1 MTALCHRA
9 VLDYIFTFFDVADRT
24 LQDLTKEELDELT
37 SLYSD
42 AEISRSFGL
51 SRTAATH
58 ARKKH
63 GVLSYAQKKGERK
76 YKDVYE
82 VKPGAKRVFSYR
94 KSGANENFFA
104 EIDSPRKAYWLGLVA
119 ADGWIVREHNE
130 PKGFAIALKE
140 EDSYLL
146 RQFAEDLGCPDLLRK
161 ERETNNLW
169 QIKLTA
175 KKAAVHLMKA
185 GVPPRKSLIVEAP
198 KLPRCL
204 FIFWLRG
211 YFDGNGSV
219 SRRKNSLGAKITT
232 GSKILVEQLNEF
244 LNKELINST
253 ISGAD
258 KEYNLRMYSK
268 NAMQF
273 AQLIY
278 AEADEDVPCLLRKRD
293 LFFGVEGQV

>member
-1 MTALCHRA
+1 M
-9 VLDYIFTFFDVADRT
+9 LDYIFTFFDVTERALT
-24 LQDLTKEELDELT
+24 DLTKEELDELT

-76 YKDVYE
+76 YSDVYE
-82 VKPGAKRVFSYR
+82 AKPGAKRVFSYR
-94 KSGANENFFA
+94 KSGANENFFSD
-104 EIDSPRKAYWLGLVA
+104 IDSPRKAYWLGLIA

-140 EDSYLL
+140 ADSYLL
-146 RQFAEDLGCPDLLRK
+146 EHFAEDLGYPGLLRK

-175 KKAAVHLMKA
+175 KNAAVHLMKA
-185 GVPPRKSLIVEAP
+185 GVPPKKSLIVEAP
-198 KLPRCL
+198 KLPHSL

-211 YFDGNGSV
+211 YFDGNGSI
-219 SRRKNSLGAKITT
+219 SKRKNSIEAKITT
-232 GSKILVEQLNEF
+232 GSKLLAEQLKEF
-244 LNKELINST
+244 LNKEHIYPTLD
-253 ISGAD
+253 GVD

-268 NAMQF
+268 NALHF
-273 AQLIY
+273 GELIY
-278 AEADEDVPCLLRKRD
+278 ANASEDVPCLLRKRD
-293 LFFGVEGQV
+293 LFFVVEGQV

>member
-1 MTALCHRA
+1 MTERALA
-9 VLDYIFTFFDVADRT
+9 
-24 LQDLTKEELDELT
+24 DLTKEELDELT

-63 GVLSYAQKKGERK
+63 GILSYAQKKGERK

-82 VKPGAKRVFSYR
+82 EKPGAKRVFSYR
-94 KSGANENFFA
+94 KNGANENFFA
-104 EIDSPRKAYWLGLVA
+104 DIDSPRKAYWLGLMA

-140 EDSYLL
+140 ADSYLL
-146 RQFAEDLGCPDLLRK
+146 EQFAEDLGCPNLVRK

-175 KKAAVHLMKA
+175 KNAAAYLIRA
-185 GVPPRKSLIVEAP
+185 GVPPKKSLIVEAP
-198 KLPRCL
+198 KLPHNL

-219 SRRKNSLGAKITT
+219 SKRKNSIEAKITT
-232 GSKILVEQLNEF
+232 GSKLLATQLNKF
-244 LNKELINST
+244 LNEEHIYPTLD
-253 ISGAD
+253 GVD

-268 NAMQF
+268 NALHF
-273 AQLIY
+273 GELIY
-278 AEADEDVPCLLRKRD
+278 ANVSEDVPCLLRKKD
-293 LFFGVEGQV
+293 LFFVVEGQV

>member
-9 VLDYIFTFFDVADRT
+9 VLDYIFTFFDVTERA
-24 LQDLTKEELDELT
+24 LSDLTKEELDELT

-51 SRTAATH
+51 SRTATTH

-76 YKDVYE
+76 YKDFYE
-82 VKPGAKRVFSYR
+82 AKPGAKRIFSYR

-104 EIDSPRKAYWLGLVA
+104 DIDTPRKAYWLGLMA

-130 PKGFAIALKE
+130 PKGFAVALKE
-140 EDSYLL
+140 ADSYLL
-146 RQFAEDLGCPDLLRK
+146 ELFAEDLGCPDLLRK
-161 ERETNNLW
+161 ERETSNLR

-175 KKAAVHLMKA
+175 KNAAVHLVRA
-185 GVPPRKSLIVEAP
+185 GVPPKKSLIVEAP
-198 KLPRCL
+198 KLPRSL

-219 SRRKNSLGAKITT
+219 SRRKNSLEAKITT
-232 GSKILVEQLNEF
+232 GSKLLAEQLNEF
-244 LNKELINST
+244 LQEESIYPTLD
-253 ISGAD
+253 GVD

-268 NAMQF
+268 NAIQF

-278 AEADEDVPCLLRKRD
+278 AESNENVPCLLRKKE
-293 LFFGVEGQV
+293 LFFVVEGQV